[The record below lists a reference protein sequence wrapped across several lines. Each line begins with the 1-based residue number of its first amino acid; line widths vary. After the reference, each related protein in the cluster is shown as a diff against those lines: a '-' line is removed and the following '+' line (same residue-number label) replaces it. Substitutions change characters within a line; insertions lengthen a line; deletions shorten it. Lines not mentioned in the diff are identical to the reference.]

1 MMGAGDDSIKQLKKE
16 NQIMSNVFFI
26 TGGQPRAVASIR
38 RTANGQPQSLQASIS
53 DGDTVGVHLE
63 GSVSVRFL
71 GIDSPEKSI
80 DLAVTQ
86 GGNNLDSEQW
96 DSYLTDPFLP
106 LFGPFELEDDLVAHL
121 RTRIGPGAGVNHRFH
136 ANNAETALIAMVQ
149 SDMNALG
156 QNPNTFGYFIAF
168 SFEVFDSNGRFLA
181 FINRN
186 QPDANNPGPRPPP
199 YNERM
204 LQQGAA
210 LPYFIWPNIDPFRE
224 VSLLDAVIAPR
235 TANQVAQATS
245 ALRRTRDFVRQAR
258 VDGSGVFNPAN
269 PLRFEAFEIRYLG
282 RREPPSRAVIDLSR
296 NDDVI
301 LRPQSYFHIPNPE
314 DRLFI
319 PPAFVPLFVSR
330 GWRLEGWT

>member
-1 MMGAGDDSIKQLKKE
+1 
-16 NQIMSNVFFI
+16 
-26 TGGQPRAVASIR
+26 
-38 RTANGQPQSLQASIS
+38 
-53 DGDTVGVHLE
+53 
-63 GSVSVRFL
+63 VRFL

-86 GGNNLDSEQW
+86 GGNNLDSAQW
-96 DSYLTDPFLP
+96 EGYLTDPFLP
-106 LFGPFELEDDLVAHL
+106 QFGPFKLEDELLAHL
-121 RTRIGPGAGVNHRFH
+121 RARIGPGAGINHRFH
-136 ANNAETALIAMVQ
+136 ADNAEIALRAMVQ
-149 SDMNALG
+149 ADMDALG
-156 QNPNTFGYFIAF
+156 QNPDTFGYFIAF
-168 SFEVFDSNGRFLA
+168 SFEVFDSNGRLLA

-186 QPDANNPGPRPPP
+186 QPDDNTPGPRPLP

-224 VSLLDAVIAPR
+224 VSLLDAIIAPG
-235 TANQVAQATS
+235 TANQVAQATP
-245 ALRRTRDFVRQAR
+245 ALRRARDFVRQAR
-258 VDGSGVFNPAN
+258 LDGSGVFDPAN

-282 RREPPSRAVIDLSR
+282 RREPPNRAVIDLSR
-296 NDDVI
+296 NDQVL
-301 LRPQSYFHIPNPE
+301 LRPQNYFHIPNPE

>member
-1 MMGAGDDSIKQLKKE
+1 MAS
-16 NQIMSNVFFI
+16 VFFI
-26 TGGQPRAVASIR
+26 TDGRPRAVASIR
-38 RTANGQPQSLQASIS
+38 RTATGQPQSLDASIA

-80 DLAVTQ
+80 DLAVLQ
-86 GGNNLDSEQW
+86 GGNNLDSAQW
-96 DSYLTDPFLP
+96 ERYLTDPFLP
-106 LFGPFELEDDLVAHL
+106 EFGPFELDDDLVAHL

-136 ANNAETALIAMVQ
+136 GNNAEAALIAMVQ

-156 QNPNTFGYFIAF
+156 QNLNTFSYFIAF
-168 SFEVFDSNGRFLA
+168 SFEVFDANGRFLA

-186 QPDANNPGPRPPP
+186 QPDPNNPGPRPLP

-224 VSLLDAVIAPR
+224 ASLLEAVIAPR
-235 TANQVAQATS
+235 TANQVAQATP
-245 ALRRTRDFVRQAR
+245 ALRRARDSVRQAR
-258 VDGSGVFNPAN
+258 LAGSGVFNPAN

-301 LRPQSYFHIPNPE
+301 LRPQSYFHIPNAE

>member
-1 MMGAGDDSIKQLKKE
+1 MPE
-16 NQIMSNVFFI
+16 VFFT
-26 TGGQPRAVASIR
+26 TGDKPHAVASIR
-38 RTANGQPQSLQASIS
+38 RTANGPPQSLNASIA

-63 GSVSVRFL
+63 GSASVRFL

-80 DLAVTQ
+80 DLAVAQ
-86 GGNNLDSEQW
+86 GGNNLDSTQW
-96 DSYLTDPFLP
+96 ESYLTDPFLTP
-106 LFGPFELEDDLVAHL
+106 FGPFELEDDLVAHL
-121 RTRIGPGAGVNHRFH
+121 RTRIDPGAGVNHRFH

-156 QNPNTFGYFIAF
+156 QNPSTFGYFIAF

-186 QPDANNPGPRPPP
+186 QPDANNPGPRPLP

-224 VSLLDAVIAPR
+224 ASLLDAVIAPR
-235 TANQVAQATS
+235 TANQVAQATP
-245 ALRRTRDFVRQAR
+245 ALRRAREFVRQAR
-258 VDGSGVFNPAN
+258 VDRIGVFNATN

-296 NDDVI
+296 NDDVL
-301 LRPQSYFHIPNPE
+301 LRPQSYFHIANPE

-319 PPAFVPLFVSR
+319 PPVFVPLFVSR